1 MAAKKTARPALKGD
15 AVGASRARESRSRSF
30 ATWTVAMLRT
40 AQLQANRGD
49 LSLVGELCDA
59 MLGDDRIP
67 GTLRTRAQALLGL
80 PVTFEASGDG
90 RRKGRAVR
98 ALEAD
103 EDWWRIAPEEEL
115 ARTVTYGILAGICPG
130 ALRWYDDDGKALV
143 FDGRNVPRI
152 DPWNPRG
159 LQLTT
164 DGSAWTMR
172 LDDSSR
178 VPFTPGDGM
187 WFAFTPYG
195 AKEPWTHG
203 LWRGLAPWWL
213 LKQYAMSDLARAG
226 ERGATTVATTDKDT
240 KTTRKEREELLAS
253 LMSMGRDG
261 IVVLPPGYDLKLIE
275 VTAAT
280 VEIYTAQISM
290 ADTAI
295 AAAVLG
301 HANNAEVKGANTGAT
316 AGENIRYD
324 LRAFDGA
331 ALSTCARQQWLVHW
345 AEVNFGSAELA
356 PWPVYPTDPPKDA
369 KREGETYKAIGEGV
383 AALVAVDKAV
393 DARAMLE
400 SAGVPIL
407 AGAAPYEP
415 PSPAPPPATP
425 PAPDAPSVD
434 VPASGPGT
442 TKAHA
447 TLASGQTS
455 TPFVEGLDYADAVI
469 AANAGPGTS
478 ALAPD
483 LAAVLAAIEA
493 ADSPEALR
501 KALLAQL
508 GDMSAAAFD
517 SLVAEALVLADLNGR
532 FRVASE

>member
-15 AVGASRARESRSRSF
+15 AVGTSRVRESRSRNF

-59 MLGDDRIP
+59 LLGDDRIP
-67 GTLRTRAQALLGL
+67 ATLRTRTQALLGL

-103 EDWWRIAPEEEL
+103 EDWWRIAPEDEL
-115 ARTVTYGILAGICPG
+115 SRTVTYGLLAGIAPG
-130 ALRWYDDDGKALV
+130 ALRWYADDGKALV
-143 FDGRNVPRI
+143 FDGRNVPVI
-152 DPWNPRG
+152 ETWNPRG
-159 LQLTT
+159 LQITA
-164 DGSAWTMR
+164 DGAWSML

-178 VPFTPGDGM
+178 VPFSPGDGQ

-195 AKEPWTHG
+195 AKTPWVHG

-213 LKQYAMSDLARAG
+213 LKQYAMADLARAG
-226 ERGATTVATTDKDT
+226 ERGATTVTTTDKDT
-240 KTTRKEREELLAS
+240 KTTSKERAELLSS

-280 VEIYTAQISM
+280 VEIYKSQIAM
-290 ADTAI
+290 ADAAI
-295 AAAVLG
+295 AVAVLG

-331 ALSTCARQQWLVHW
+331 ALSTCMRQQVLVHW
-345 AEVNFGSAELA
+345 AEANFGSAELA

-369 KREGETYKAIGEGV
+369 KREGETMKALGEGV

-393 DARAMLE
+393 DARAILE
-400 SAGVPIL
+400 GAGVPL
-407 AGAAPYEP
+407 VAGAAPYEP
-415 PSPAPPPATP
+415 PAPSPPPVQP
-425 PAPDAPSVD
+425 PAGTVAAKASV
-434 VPASGPGT
+434 A
-442 TKAHA
+442 
-447 TLASGQTS
+447 LASGQTS
-455 TPFVEGLDYADAVI
+455 TPFVDGLDYADELV

-501 KALLAQL
+501 MALLAQL
-508 GDMSAAAFD
+508 GDMSATAFD
-517 SLVAEALVLADLNGR
+517 SLVAEAIVLADLNGR